1 MSDFVHFVHAKME
14 LRIYSSI
21 ILDPNLE
28 VLFKYF
34 TFLVDKWT
42 KPTYHSLSKNTR
54 TTKTT
59 FPTTPAMNAL
69 FEQAYQKL
77 LETQDPE
84 LESLCDAMAQYIPTT
99 PHQPEPAFQPNGEID
114 LDDSLYPAEMDWG
127 FDKPDVPHT
136 TVYIFN
142 KEEEDTSEFASIG
155 AMLQQGAT
163 CYKCDEPV
171 PLLYLNGEND
181 PNDETWVCCAYT
193 GWYCPSHSQT
203 SNCGDMECVGC
214 NPAWSHGEMCECPV
228 CENSEEDEE
237 EEEAD
242 KPATTE
248 TPSDKGKQ

>member
-1 MSDFVHFVHAKME
+1 
-14 LRIYSSI
+14 
-21 ILDPNLE
+21 
-28 VLFKYF
+28 
-34 TFLVDKWT
+34 
-42 KPTYHSLSKNTR
+42 
-54 TTKTT
+54 
-59 FPTTPAMNAL
+59 MNAL

-84 LESLCDAMAQYIPTT
+84 LEAFCDAMAQYIPTT

-142 KEEEDTSEFASIG
+142 KEEEEEDDITCSVCDSNIPRNSCDHDQSI
-155 AMLQQGAT
+155 L
-163 CYKCDEPV
+163 V
-171 PLLYLNGEND
+171 
-181 PNDETWVCCAYT
+181 
-193 GWYCPSHSQT
+193 
-203 SNCGDMECVGC
+203 NCGDDII
-214 NPAWSHGEMCECPV
+214 CPDCPWV
-228 CENSEEDEE
+228 CEAKCGECTVCEDEKSDEE